1 MFWNCQGIRPKRKEL
16 QLYLTENSIDI
27 IALNETFLNKK
38 YTFKVP
44 GYDTIR
50 KDRSTGVKGGVA
62 FLVKHGLV
70 VNKEY
75 RNEDFNI
82 ITDNEAL
89 AINLEL
95 SNNQN
100 LTLATIYCP
109 NGNPSSSLFHTISN
123 LSDNV
128 MFIGDFNSK
137 LESFGCAK
145 KNTSGPMLK
154 TIQNKLNLIYLNNDE
169 HTHMDRANGSTDI
182 LDMAFVSPNLA
193 IHDIQFQIGDDLG
206 SDHLPIEIS
215 IDTTPHRNT
224 YTNHTKYKFDQT
236 DREVFESTLEEALG
250 SADFSGPMSTSD
262 LDKYADFIIAAISTA
277 VDKAIPTSKSV
288 RPESTPISDETR
300 ALIKEK
306 RKLRR
311 LYSQKKD
318 PAVKTRINQ
327 LQKQVKED
335 LKLESLVSWE
345 NFCNSISLE
354 SDPSKSWRKI
364 KNFLKPKGQRDYPTL
379 HHANKVAK
387 TNADK
392 AQLFAESVER
402 HFGIESDHFDSNHFQ
417 DVNKFVEDNHRHFY
431 PPEDPDDYRF
441 DVGNEHELVADVDA
455 TTLIKLVKFLKRGK
469 APGPDTIPNEVLR
482 LGTTTSLFHHLAK
495 LFTSSIQLGYI
506 PTAWKIATLRM
517 LLKPDKLPSLTTS
530 YSPISLISSIMKLFE
545 RVIEQRLRSHLEHI
559 GFINKH
565 QSGFRR
571 AKSTDD
577 HLFRLSQSIMESFNK
592 GEHVVAAFLDV
603 EKAFDN
609 VWHNGLRYKIF
620 QLDLPTKMT
629 RWLSDF
635 LVGRL
640 IQVNVNNFFSNQ
652 INPKA
657 GVPQGSVLSPL
668 LFLTYVNDL
677 PAPHHNQNS
686 LSQFADDTAQWAF
699 SLSVRIAAKL
709 LQQDLLNLA
718 MWCAKWRIKLNP
730 EKTKV
735 IIFSRS
741 ILARKTELNLK
752 LYGETLKIY
761 PQVKF
766 LGITFDSQLNFKK
779 HFEDILDRCNTRYY
793 RLRLLANKKWG
804 PSPST
809 LIQIYKQC
817 VQPIFEYGALSTIT
831 TSDNIISKIQRLQN
845 KFIRL
850 ALRLPKYICS
860 KLLHD
865 STGLPYVKDRLL
877 SCATK
882 SLDRIAQNPLVE
894 ESISHNRLNPA
905 WDRFPTPL
913 SVVRPGQPSA

>member
-137 LESFGCAK
+137 VESFGCAK

-182 LDMAFVSPNLA
+182 LHMAFVSPNLA

-277 VDKAIPTSKSV
+277 VDKAIPTSKNV

-364 KNFLKPKGQRDYPTL
+364 KNFLKPKGQCDYPTL

-402 HFGIESDHFDSNHFQ
+402 HFGIESDHFDSNHFH

-530 YSPISLISSIMKLFE
+530 YRPISLISSIMKLFE

-668 LFLTYVNDL
+668 LFLIYVNDL

-699 SLSVRIAAKL
+699 SLSICIAAKL

-766 LGITFDSQLNFKK
+766 LGITFDSQFNFKK

-817 VQPIFEYGALSTIT
+817 VRPIFEYGALSTIT
-831 TSDNIISKIQRLQN
+831 TSDNIISKIQQLQN

-865 STGLPYVKDRLL
+865 STGLPYMKDRLL

-894 ESISHNRLNPA
+894 ESISRNRLNPA

>member
-16 QLYLTENSIDI
+16 ELYLTENSIDI
-27 IALNETFLNKK
+27 IALNETFLTKK

-50 KDRSTGVKGGVA
+50 KDRSTGIRGGVA

-82 ITDNEAL
+82 ITENEAL

-100 LTLATIYCP
+100 LTLATIYSP
-109 NGNPSSSLFHTISN
+109 NGNPSSSLFHAIFN
-123 LSDNV
+123 LSDNI
-128 MFIGDFNSK
+128 MFVGDFNSK

-169 HTHMDRANGSTDI
+169 HTHMDQANGNTDI

-236 DREVFESTLEEALG
+236 DREVFESTLEEVLG
-250 SADFSGPMSTSD
+250 SADFSGLMSTSD
-262 LDKYADFIIAAISTA
+262 LDKYADFIITAISTT

-300 ALIKEK
+300 ALTKEK

-335 LKLESLVSWE
+335 LKVESLVSWE

-354 SDPSKSWRKI
+354 SDPNKSWRKI
-364 KNFLKPKGQRDYPTL
+364 KNFLKPKGQRNYPTL
-379 HHANKVAK
+379 RHANKVAK

-392 AQLFAESVER
+392 AKLFAESVER
-402 HFGIESDHFDSNHFQ
+402 HFGIESDHFDLNHFH
-417 DVNKFVEDNHRHFY
+417 DVNKFVEDNHRYFY

-455 TTLIKLVKFLKRGK
+455 PTLIKLVKFLKRGK

-530 YSPISLISSIMKLFE
+530 YRPISLISSIMKLFE

-577 HLFRLSQSIMESFNK
+577 HLFRLSQSIMESFNR

-657 GVPQGSVLSPL
+657 GVPQGSVLSPS
-668 LFLTYVNDL
+668 LFLIYVNDL

-699 SLSVRIAAKL
+699 SLNVRFAAKH
-709 LQQDLLNLA
+709 LQHDLLKLA

-741 ILARKTELNLK
+741 ILARKTDLNLK

-779 HFEDILDRCNTRYY
+779 HFEDILDHCNTRYY

-804 PSPST
+804 PSPSS

-817 VQPIFEYGALSTIT
+817 VRPIFEYGALSTIT

-882 SLDRIAQNPLVE
+882 SPDRIALNPLVE
-894 ESISHNRLNPA
+894 ESISRNRLNPA
-905 WDRFPTPL
+905 WDRFRTPL
-913 SVVRPGQPSA
+913 SVVRPGQSSV